1 MPVPPPPPP
10 PPPPPL
16 PPSGGPPPPPPSG
29 GPPPPPPP
37 PLSSSEV
44 PKLRKEDQKAR
55 SALLADIQQGTRLR
69 KVTQINDRSAP
80 QIEKPKGANRDGVNP
95 AVNKGGSQQP
105 LGGLF
110 AGGFPV
116 LRPAG
121 QRDMTAGRPGQLS
134 GVRAAAP
141 KPSAP
146 PNSGAAKPSSNP
158 SHPAE
163 APRAAVPPELPNTSR
178 PAAAPAAG
186 PGRPS
191 LPAPPPPPP
200 ASSKPSLTFPPPPP
214 LPPPADRP
222 PKGVTPGA
230 APPPPLP
237 PPQADKPAK
246 FPAGASHPPQ
256 PPSSS
261 SSSSLP
267 CPSSPCG
274 LPARTADVPAAAAPP
289 AEGRDCPLPTPPPP
303 PPPPHGHPLPSNR
316 LSFPPSAAFSG
327 ADVPPPLPP
336 KSPHLLSQ
344 FHKPSSIQSLPLPPT
359 PGQPQPA
366 AAAETRKKR
375 PGRGAGTGAGKLV
388 TPPQPPARSPTT
400 ELTSKSGV
408 STWATALDPYPPLK
422 NGNMHILDD
431 FESKFT
437 FHSVEDFPPPDE
449 FKPFQKIYPSKIAR
463 DPSKNPPLRTHVR

>member
-1 MPVPPPPPP
+1 A
-10 PPPPPL
+10 
-16 PPSGGPPPPPPSG
+16 
-29 GPPPPPPP
+29 
-37 PLSSSEV
+37 SSEI

-55 SALLADIQQGTRLR
+55 NALLADIQQGTRLR

-80 QIEKPKGANRDGVNP
+80 QIEKPKGANRDGGNP

-134 GVRAAAP
+134 GVRAASP

-146 PNSGAAKPSSNP
+146 SSSGAAKANSNP

-163 APRAAVPPELPNTSR
+163 AARAAVPPEPPGPSR
-178 PAAAPAAG
+178 AAAGAG

-214 LPPPADRP
+214 LP
-222 PKGVTPGA
+222 
-230 APPPPLP
+230 
-237 PPQADKPAK
+237 
-246 FPAGASHPPQ
+246 S
-256 PPSSS
+256 
-261 SSSSLP
+261 
-267 CPSSPCG
+267 CG
-274 LPARTADVPAAAAPP
+274 LPGRAAEASAAAAAP
-289 AEGRDCPLPTPPPP
+289 AEGRDCPPPAP
-303 PPPPHGHPLPSNR
+303 PPPPHAHPPPPNR
-316 LSFPPSAAFSG
+316 LSFPPSPALSG

-344 FHKPSSIQSLPLPPT
+344 FHKPSNIQSLPLPPT
-359 PGQPQPA
+359 PGPPLPA
-366 AAAETRKKR
+366 AVVDTRKKR
-375 PGRGAGTGAGKLV
+375 PGRGAGPGAGKLV

-408 STWATALDPYPPLK
+408 SAWATAHDPYTPLK
-422 NGNMHILDD
+422 NGNMHI
-431 FESKFT
+431 
-437 FHSVEDFPPPDE
+437 
-449 FKPFQKIYPSKIAR
+449 IG
-463 DPSKNPPLRTHVR
+463 

>member
-1 MPVPPPPPP
+1 MVFPFFTA
-10 PPPPPL
+10 
-16 PPSGGPPPPPPSG
+16 
-29 GPPPPPPP
+29 
-37 PLSSSEV
+37 SSEI

-55 SALLADIQQGTRLR
+55 NALLADIQQGTRLR

-80 QIEKPKGANRDGVNP
+80 QIEKPKGANRDGGNP

-134 GVRAAAP
+134 GVRAASP

-146 PNSGAAKPSSNP
+146 SSSGAAKANSNP

-163 APRAAVPPELPNTSR
+163 AARAAVPPEPPGPSR
-178 PAAAPAAG
+178 AAAGAG

-214 LPPPADRP
+214 LPPPAERP
-222 PKGVTPGA
+222 AKGVTPAA
-230 APPPPLP
+230 APPLPPPLP

-246 FPAGASHPPQ
+246 PQAGASNPP
-256 PPSSS
+256 PPPPPPP
-261 SSSSLP
+261 LP
-267 CPSSPCG
+267 SCG
-274 LPARTADVPAAAAPP
+274 LPGRAAEASAAAAAP
-289 AEGRDCPLPTPPPP
+289 AEGRDCPPPAPPP
-303 PPPPHGHPLPSNR
+303 PPPPHAHPPPPNR
-316 LSFPPSAAFSG
+316 LSFPPSPALSG

-344 FHKPSSIQSLPLPPT
+344 FHKPSNIQSLPLPPT
-359 PGQPQPA
+359 PGPPLPA
-366 AAAETRKKR
+366 AVVDTRKKR
-375 PGRGAGTGAGKLV
+375 PGRGAGPGAGKLV

-408 STWATALDPYPPLK
+408 SAWATAHDPYTPLK
-422 NGNMHILDD
+422 NGNMHIIDD

-449 FKPFQKIYPSKIAR
+449 FKPFQRTYPSKIAR

>member
-1 MPVPPPPPP
+1 A
-10 PPPPPL
+10 
-16 PPSGGPPPPPPSG
+16 
-29 GPPPPPPP
+29 
-37 PLSSSEV
+37 SSEI

-55 SALLADIQQGTRLR
+55 NALLADIQQGTRLR

-121 QRDMTAGRPGQLS
+121 QRDMTGGKPGQLS

-141 KPSAP
+141 RPCAP
-146 PNSGAAKPSSNP
+146 PSTGAAKANSNP

-163 APRAAVPPELPNTSR
+163 GPRAAVPPEPPGTSR
-178 PAAAPAAG
+178 ASAGAAAA

-200 ASSKPSLTFPPPPP
+200 SASKPSLTFPPPPP
-214 LPPPADRP
+214 VPPPADRP
-222 PKGVTPGA
+222 AKGVTPGA

-237 PPQADKPAK
+237 PPQADKPGK
-246 FPAGASHPPQ
+246 LQAGASH
-256 PPSSS
+256 
-261 SSSSLP
+261 
-267 CPSSPCG
+267 
-274 LPARTADVPAAAAPP
+274 
-289 AEGRDCPLPTPPPP
+289 PPPP
-303 PPPPHGHPLPSNR
+303 PPPP
-316 LSFPPSAAFSG
+316 
-327 ADVPPPLPP
+327 PPPLPP
-336 KSPHLLSQ
+336 VAPCGLPGRATESPHLLSQ
-344 FHKPSSIQSLPLPPT
+344 FHKPSNIQSLPLPPT
-359 PGQPQPA
+359 PGPPQPA
-366 AAAETRKKR
+366 AVVETRKKR

-408 STWATALDPYPPLK
+408 SAWATAHDPYTPLK
-422 NGNMHILDD
+422 NGNMHIMG
-431 FESKFT
+431 
-437 FHSVEDFPPPDE
+437 
-449 FKPFQKIYPSKIAR
+449 
-463 DPSKNPPLRTHVR
+463 

>member
-1 MPVPPPPPP
+1 MVFPF
-10 PPPPPL
+10 L
-16 PPSGGPPPPPPSG
+16 TA
-29 GPPPPPPP
+29 
-37 PLSSSEV
+37 SSEI

-55 SALLADIQQGTRLR
+55 NALLADIQQGTRLR

-80 QIEKPKGANRDGVNP
+80 QLEKPKGTNRDGVNP
-95 AVNKGGSQQP
+95 AINKSGPQQP

-121 QRDMTAGRPGQLS
+121 QRDMSAGKPGQLPGTRS
-134 GVRAAAP
+134 AVPKPAGPLNSSTAKASSVPSHPTEGPRAAAP
-141 KPSAP
+141 PDPPSAP
-146 PNSGAAKPSSNP
+146 
-158 SHPAE
+158 
-163 APRAAVPPELPNTSR
+163 RAGG
-178 PAAAPAAG
+178 AG

-200 ASSKPSLTFPPPPP
+200 ASSKPSLTFPPPPAVP
-214 LPPPADRP
+214 P
-222 PKGVTPGA
+222 PKGVSPSA
-230 APPPPLP
+230 APPQP
-237 PPQADKPAK
+237 DKLAK
-246 FPAGASHPPQ
+246 LQAGAPH
-256 PPSSS
+256 
-261 SSSSLP
+261 
-267 CPSSPCG
+267 
-274 LPARTADVPAAAAPP
+274 A
-289 AEGRDCPLPTPPPP
+289 PPPP
-303 PPPPHGHPLPSNR
+303 PPPPPLPFVPPCGFPSRTSDFAAAAPTPAEGRDCLPPSPPPPPPHTHPLPSNR
-316 LSFPPSAAFSG
+316 LSFPPSPAFSSAPGG

-336 KSPHLLSQ
+336 KSPNLLSQ

-359 PGQPQPA
+359 PGPPQPGA
-366 AAAETRKKR
+366 AVAPETRKKR

-408 STWATALDPYPPLK
+408 SAWAAAHDPYPPLK
-422 NGNMHILDD
+422 NGNMHIIDD

>member
-1 MPVPPPPPP
+1 PPP
-10 PPPPPL
+10 
-16 PPSGGPPPPPPSG
+16 PPPPPPSG

-37 PLSSSEV
+37 PSGGPPPPPPLASSEI

-55 SALLADIQQGTRLR
+55 NALLADIQQGTRLR

-80 QIEKPKGANRDGVNP
+80 QIEKPKGANRDGVNS
-95 AVNKGGSQQP
+95 AVNKGSSQQP

-121 QRDMTAGRPGQLS
+121 QRDITGRPGQPS

-141 KPSAP
+141 KPCAP
-146 PNSGAAKPSSNP
+146 PNSSAAKPSSHP
-158 SHPAE
+158 SLPAE
-163 APRAAVPPELPNTSR
+163 GPRAAAPPEPPSTSR
-178 PAAAPAAG
+178 AG
-186 PGRPS
+186 AGPCPGRPS

-214 LPPPADRP
+214 
-222 PKGVTPGA
+222 V
-230 APPPPLP
+230 PPPL
-237 PPQADKPAK
+237 
-246 FPAGASHPPQ
+246 SC
-256 PPSSS
+256 PPS
-261 SSSSLP
+261 P
-267 CPSSPCG
+267 
-274 LPARTADVPAAAAPP
+274 
-289 AEGRDCPLPTPPPP
+289 
-303 PPPPHGHPLPSNR
+303 
-316 LSFPPSAAFSG
+316 AFSG

-359 PGQPQPA
+359 PGQAQPA
-366 AAAETRKKR
+366 AVAEARKKR

-408 STWATALDPYPPLK
+408 SAWATAHDPYPPLK
-422 NGNMHILDD
+422 NGNMHI
-431 FESKFT
+431 T
-437 FHSVEDFPPPDE
+437 G
-449 FKPFQKIYPSKIAR
+449 
-463 DPSKNPPLRTHVR
+463 